1 MRVMEA
7 SSSLDTRQVQ
17 IRNLEAKLQEM
28 TGELASTHT
37 RLRAQIM
44 RNEERERWFQA
55 QLSESNDTIEALGLN
70 LKEAKIL
77 NEDSENSTWL
87 CSRMLERILIVSLR
101 CSHSITYKQ
110 HWIVSLKNK
119 LRNL

>member
-1 MRVMEA
+1 
-7 SSSLDTRQVQ
+7 
-17 IRNLEAKLQEM
+17 M

-77 NEDSENSTWL
+77 NEDSENST
-87 CSRMLERILIVSLR
+87 CGVSIICHFFLFQ
-101 CSHSITYKQ
+101 TF
-110 HWIVSLKNK
+110 
-119 LRNL
+119 

>member
-1 MRVMEA
+1 
-7 SSSLDTRQVQ
+7 
-17 IRNLEAKLQEM
+17 M

-77 NEDSENSTWL
+77 NEDSENSTCVVL
-87 CSRMLERILIVSLR
+87 SNLG
-101 CSHSITYKQ
+101 
-110 HWIVSLKNK
+110 NN
-119 LRNL
+119 RNVNSNIHQVRRH